1 MRASFFMMQ
10 ETSAWVFGL
19 IIVGLGAISLLT
31 RASFYV
37 LPATWQLPPR
47 AERALRYAPAC
58 ALAAIIVPEVLL
70 QQGQI
75 SLSLTNDKLMAV
87 IAAGVFFAF
96 KRDMLMMMGVGMIV
110 YTLLRLYV

>member
-1 MRASFFMMQ
+1 MMQ
-10 ETSAWVFGL
+10 ETSAWMFGL
-19 IIVGLGAISLLT
+19 IIAGLGLVTLAT

-37 LPATWQLPPR
+37 LPASWQLPPR
-47 AERALRYAPAC
+47 VERALRYAPAC

-75 SLSLTNDKLMAV
+75 TISLSNDKLMAV

-96 KRDMLMMMGVGMIV
+96 KRDMLMMMGVGMVV
-110 YTLLRLYV
+110 YTLLRIYV